1 MNCNKTLRM
10 ANDFFDK
17 TLSKSEEQ
25 MVKRHLEECKSC
37 RKEYQNLE
45 KADNALRQVICEMVA
60 DIVVPGG
67 LSERIEMN
75 LSAGSRKNT
84 FWSRLSFVLRT
95 PAAAAALLFVVLAA
109 GFLTYN
115 NYFNLANQQ
124 KVAIS
129 ESTDSAGLHAA
140 DKNGPAVGEKAV
152 PLNDVQVLQ
161 AESDLTIKTDVQQ
174 LDRDTGNAVKIPAEN
189 QPDSTV
195 GILSGQP
202 PAPADAVPEALS
214 KSSPEANQRRAS
226 VTSVPLGMGGSMADS
241 NSGTMEE
248 AVRDA
253 GFIPAQPSYLPLG
266 AVLTDVSWYTGEIS
280 QSYRAGKYS
289 FTVSQCR
296 LDAGDFEYAGE
307 ISQGSAVDINGMPG
321 FIQVNRPEPGGGNV
335 SGSFTTLRWRKG
347 DWAFS
352 VSGDLPA
359 DEIIKIST
367 SIK

>member
-1 MNCNKTLRM
+1 MSCNKTLQM
-10 ANDFFDK
+10 ANDFLDK

-37 RKEYQNLE
+37 RNEYQNLE

-75 LSAGSRKNT
+75 LSAGNRRNT
-84 FWSRLSFVLRT
+84 LWSRLSVVLKT

-129 ESTDSAGLHAA
+129 ESTDSAGVQAA

-161 AESDLTIKTDVQQ
+161 AESDLTIKTDVQ
-174 LDRDTGNAVKIPAEN
+174 LDRETGNAEKIPAEN
-189 QPDSTV
+189 QPDGMA

-202 PAPADAVPEALS
+202 PAPADATVPEALS
-214 KSSPEANQRRAS
+214 KSYPVDNQRRAS

-241 NSGTMEE
+241 NSGSMEE

-253 GFIPAQPSYLPLG
+253 GFIPTKPSYLPPG

-280 QSYRAGKYS
+280 QNYRAGNYS
-289 FTVSQCR
+289 FAISQCR
-296 LDAGDFEYAGE
+296 LDAGDFKYAGE
-307 ISQGSAVDINGMPG
+307 TSQGSAVDINGTPG
-321 FIQVNRPEPGGGNV
+321 FIQVNRPEPGSNV
-335 SGSFTTLRWRKG
+335 AGSFTTLRWRMG

>member
-1 MNCNKTLRM
+1 MNCNKTLQM
-10 ANDFFDK
+10 ANDFLDK

-25 MVKRHLEECKSC
+25 MIKRHLEECNSC
-37 RKEYQNLE
+37 RSEYQNLE
-45 KADNALRQVICEMVA
+45 KADNVLRQVICEMVA

-84 FWSRLSFVLRT
+84 FWSRLSVVLKT

-115 NYFNLANQQ
+115 NYFNPVNQQ

-129 ESTDSAGLHAA
+129 ESTDSAGVQAA
-140 DKNGPAVGEKAV
+140 DKNGPAVDGKTD
-152 PLNDVQVLQ
+152 PLSGVQVLQ
-161 AESDLTIKTDVQQ
+161 AESDSTIKTDVQ
-174 LDRDTGNAVKIPAEN
+174 LDRDTGSAVKIPAEN

-214 KSSPEANQRRAS
+214 KSSPEVNQRRAS
-226 VTSVPLGMGGSMADS
+226 VTSVPPGMGGGMADS
-241 NSGTMEE
+241 NSGSMEE

-253 GFIPAQPSYLPLG
+253 GFIPSQPSYLPPG

-280 QSYRAGKYS
+280 QYYRAGKYS
-289 FTVSQCR
+289 FTISQCR
-296 LDAGDFEYAGE
+296 LDAGDFEYTGE

-335 SGSFTTLRWRKG
+335 AGSSTTLRWRKG